1 MLSRIKRFLLG
12 RNTMQFTFLF
22 LVILYGIFF
31 ESGILQDHY
40 LFYTGS
46 APLPPF
52 WWPVRTPVVTAGLI
66 AACVILFL
74 LSRTQ
79 WRERLKGWTEGLLA
93 AGIVAMFA
101 AIAFGTIS
109 GVAIYPD
116 HAESRLLTFKGYEKE
131 SITYREV
138 RYVTLGCKVVETRG
152 HTQAQVF
159 YALHGQHEAVVNL
172 EQGLGKRTDDATW
185 IKAVHSADSAVP
197 GMTVRR
203 QLEPAPDSGGQY
215 KACVETFRNAQAE
228 GDKPLVDQ
236 VFSRPDVIGLL
247 N

>member
-1 MLSRIKRFLLG
+1 MLSRIKGFLLG

-22 LVILYGIFF
+22 LVILYGLFF

-46 APLPPF
+46 QPRPPF
-52 WWPVRTPVVTAGLI
+52 WWPVRSHVVTAGLI
-66 AACVILFL
+66 AISVVLFL

-79 WRERLKGWTEGLLA
+79 WRERLKGWCEGLLV

-101 AIAFGTIS
+101 AIAVGTAT
-109 GVAIYPD
+109 GVAVYPD
-116 HAESRLLTFKGYEKE
+116 RAESRLLTFKGYDREVLD
-131 SITYREV
+131 YRSV
-138 RYVTLGCKVVETRG
+138 RYVTLGCKVVDTRG
-152 HTQAQVF
+152 NVQAQVF
-159 YALHGQHEAVVNL
+159 YALHGQHEAIVDL
-172 EQGLGKRTDDATW
+172 EQGLSKRADDATW
-185 IKAVHSADSAVP
+185 LKAVHMADAALP

-203 QLEPAPDSGGQY
+203 QLEPQPDSAGQY
-215 KACVETFRNAQAE
+215 KACVESFRKAQAE
-228 GDKPLVDQ
+228 SDKPLVDE